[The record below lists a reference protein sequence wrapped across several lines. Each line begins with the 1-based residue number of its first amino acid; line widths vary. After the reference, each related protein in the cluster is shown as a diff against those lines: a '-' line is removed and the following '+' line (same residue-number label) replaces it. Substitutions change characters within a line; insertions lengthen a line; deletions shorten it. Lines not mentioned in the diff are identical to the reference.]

1 MNTHVYASTYT
12 IMPRHH
18 HVVLVNFIIINL
30 DNKTCNFDEHMK
42 KLIPIPSYI
51 MKSITPP
58 PHFFLNTVCMF
69 PVNGMTF
76 RSMHSSQ
83 THPIH
88 LLFKTTLSFVMLMPE
103 NGISGLQWL
112 QKQAKARQVA
122 DLQDSDLT
130 EEERNPLFLRDKG
143 KYVVLLFFCVPLLFF
158 YRGGTLVLG

>member
-1 MNTHVYASTYT
+1 MQFWWTYEE
-12 IMPRHH
+12 IDSNSFLHH
-18 HVVLVNFIIINL
+18 E
-30 DNKTCNFDEHMK
+30 EHY
-42 KLIPIPSYI
+42 P
-51 MKSITPP
+51 PP

-158 YRGGTLVLG
+158 YRGGTLVLGWDKLHIL